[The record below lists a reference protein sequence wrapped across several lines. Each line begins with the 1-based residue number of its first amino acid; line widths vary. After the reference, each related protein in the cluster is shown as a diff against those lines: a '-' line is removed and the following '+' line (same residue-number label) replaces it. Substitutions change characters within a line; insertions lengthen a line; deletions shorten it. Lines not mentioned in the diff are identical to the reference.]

1 MAVVDGERLVGIFTE
16 RDLMKRV
23 VAERQDPHRTLVS
36 EVMTRQLITAR
47 PSESYRSCVEKMK
60 RFNCRHLLVV
70 LEGKLLGLVSIRDLQ
85 EVEIREKAEEIELMT
100 GFIYSVASG
109 NKVH

>member
-1 MAVVDGERLVGIFTE
+1 M
-16 RDLMKRV
+16 
-23 VAERQDPHRTLVS
+23 Q
-36 EVMTRQLITAR
+36 
-47 PSESYRSCVEKMK
+47 
-60 RFNCRHLLVV
+60 RFHCRHLLVV